1 VARSLLLAFEEI
13 AMNAEIKSAWIDR
26 FVMRL
31 SRLQVDSSTDMLVDT
46 AFSRWVGL
54 RNLQPEVA
62 AQIEYSE
69 CPQYGVDTARAT
81 S

>member
-1 VARSLLLAFEEI
+1 
-13 AMNAEIKSAWIDR
+13 MNADAQAAWIDR
-26 FVMRL
+26 FIIRL

-69 CPQYGVDTARAT
+69 CSQYGVDAPRA
-81 S
+81 

>member
-1 VARSLLLAFEEI
+1 LLFVVEKT
-13 AMNAEIKSAWIDR
+13 AMNAEIQSAWIDR
-26 FVMRL
+26 FIMRL

-62 AQIEYSE
+62 ARLSTTNALNTVWTL
-69 CPQYGVDTARAT
+69 PAPSVLSR
-81 S
+81 

>member
-1 VARSLLLAFEEI
+1 LLFVVEET
-13 AMNAEIKSAWIDR
+13 AMNAEIQAAWIDR

-46 AFSRWVGL
+46 AFSRWLGL

-69 CPQYGVDTARAT
+69 CSQYGVDAAGA
-81 S
+81 